1 MNDKRKVLGRGLD
14 SLVPAARGVQSAE
27 RERAIPPEGL
37 AGEPVQELPVDKI
50 DRNPYQTRRHFDQA
64 AMAEL
69 AASVAA
75 AGVVQPI
82 VVRPQNAD
90 GRYTLVVGERRWL
103 AAQKAGLSTVPAV
116 VRLMSSQRAMEI
128 TIIENM
134 QREDLNAMEQAR
146 AYERLSGEFGMTQ
159 EQMAQRTGIDRSS
172 VANYLRLLKLPAEVQ
187 SQVNDGALSFGH
199 AKALMVLEEP
209 ELIARVAA
217 AVAKDHLSVRQTE
230 KLVQETL
237 YPNPKAAKPERKQTG
252 DANVREAER
261 GLQRALGIRAQIHDR
276 NGKGRIILHYGSL
289 DDFDRLMERL
299 MP

>member
-1 MNDKRKVLGRGLD
+1 MTDKRRVLGRGLE
-14 SLVPAARGVQSAE
+14 SLLPAARGVQSTEHA
-27 RERAIPPEGL
+27 APPEVI
-37 AGEPVQELPVDKI
+37 ARGEPVQELPVDKI
-50 DRNPYQTRRHFDQA
+50 DRNPYQTRRNFDQA

-82 VVRPQNAD
+82 IVRPQNAD

-116 VRLMSSQRAMEI
+116 VRLMSAQRAMEI
-128 TIIENM
+128 TIIENL
-134 QREDLNAMEQAR
+134 QRENLNAMEQAL

-159 EQMAQRTGIDRSS
+159 EQMAQRTGKDRSS
-172 VANYLRLLKLPAEVQ
+172 VANYMRLLKLPAAVQ
-187 SQVNDGALSFGH
+187 SQVHDGTLSFGH
-199 AKALMVLEEP
+199 AKALMMLEEP
-209 ELIARVAA
+209 GLIARIALE
-217 AVAKDHLSVRQTE
+217 VAKDQLSVRQTE
-230 KLVQETL
+230 KLVEETL
-237 YPNPKAAKPERKQTG
+237 YPQPAAAKPERKQAG

-261 GLQRALGIRAQIHDR
+261 GLQRALGIKAQIHDR
-276 NGKGRIILHYGSL
+276 SGKGRIILHYGSL